1 MENRFFL
8 FSLIQSEKELEEN
21 GGFIAVTIRNWFI
34 FFFKAL
40 IIGGLTTGVFGLV
53 IRWEDAF
60 APYIVSGEYGE
71 FAAAFVWMVI
81 VGFTM
86 SVVSQ
91 MGFFAYLTVHQF
103 GVNIFKSLRL
113 WNWVQLLIIAI
124 VIFDLVVFRFM
135 PSAENTSQLML
146 YLGLLLLLVVTG
158 LVVAYLK
165 AKWTN
170 KQTFISALFFMIV
183 VTTIEWLPVL
193 MVRENNID
201 SWVALLL
208 FPLLAVNAYQ
218 LLKLPKYNAKSEVDR
233 LRLEERRKA
242 RALANKTKKA

>member
-21 GGFIAVTIRNWFI
+21 GGFIAVTIRNWFT

-40 IIGGLTTGVFGLV
+40 MIGGLTTGAFGIV
-53 IRWEDAF
+53 IRWDDAF
-60 APYIVSGEYGE
+60 APYMASGEYGE
-71 FAAAFVWMVI
+71 FTAGFVWMVI

-91 MGFFAYLTVHQF
+91 MGFFAYLTIHQF

-135 PSAENTSQLML
+135 PSADNTSQLML
-146 YLGLLLLLVVTG
+146 YLGLLLFLLVTG
-158 LVVAYLK
+158 LFVAYLK

-170 KQTFISALFFMIV
+170 KQAFISALFFMIV

-218 LLKLPKYNAKSEVDR
+218 LLKLPKYNAKSEADR

-242 RALANKTKKA
+242 RALANKAKA

>member
-1 MENRFFL
+1 M
-8 FSLIQSEKELEEN
+8 
-21 GGFIAVTIRNWFI
+21 TIRNWFT

-40 IIGGLTTGVFGLV
+40 MIGGLTTGVLGLL

-60 APYIVSGEYGE
+60 APYIVSGDYGE
-71 FAAAFVWMVI
+71 FTAAFFWMVI

-103 GVNIFKSLRL
+103 GVNIFKSLKL

-124 VIFDLVVFRFM
+124 VILDLVVFRFM
-135 PSAENTSQLML
+135 PSAETTNQLMF
-146 YLGLLLLLVVTG
+146 YLGLLVILLFAG
-158 LVVAYLK
+158 LVVAYVK

-170 KQTFISALFFMIV
+170 KQAFISALFFMIV
-183 VTTIEWLPVL
+183 VTTLEWLPVL

-208 FPLLAVNAYQ
+208 FPLLAVNTYQ
-218 LLKLPKYNAKSEVDR
+218 LLKLPKYIEKSEVDR
-233 LRLEERRKA
+233 LRLIERRKA
-242 RALANKTKKA
+242 RAEAARTKA

>member
-1 MENRFFL
+1 M
-8 FSLIQSEKELEEN
+8 FSLIQSKKEMKKN
-21 GGFIAVTIRNWFI
+21 GGFIAVTIRNWFT

-40 IIGGLTTGVFGLV
+40 MIGGLTTGVLGLL

-60 APYIVSGEYGE
+60 APYIASGEFGE
-71 FAAAFVWMVI
+71 FTAVFLWMVA

-135 PSAENTSQLML
+135 PSAETTNQLML
-146 YLGLLLLLVVTG
+146 YLGLLVFLLVTG
-158 LVVAYLK
+158 LIVANLK

-170 KQTFISALFFMIV
+170 KQAFISALFFMIV
-183 VTTIEWLPVL
+183 VTTLEWLPVL

-233 LRLEERRKA
+233 IRLEERRKA
-242 RALANKTKKA
+242 RSEATKTKS

>member
-1 MENRFFL
+1 M
-8 FSLIQSEKELEEN
+8 
-21 GGFIAVTIRNWFI
+21 
-34 FFFKAL
+34 
-40 IIGGLTTGVFGLV
+40 IGGLITGVVGLI

-60 APYIVSGEYGE
+60 APYLESGDYVE
-71 FAAAFVWMVI
+71 FLAAFLWMVI

-86 SVVSQ
+86 SVVAQ

-124 VIFDLVVFRFM
+124 VIFDLIVFRFM
-135 PSAENTSQLML
+135 PSADTNNQLLL
-146 YLGLLLLLVVTG
+146 YLGLLVFLLLTA
-158 LVVAYLK
+158 LVVAYFK

-170 KQTFISALFFMIV
+170 KKAFISALFFMIV
-183 VTTIEWLPVL
+183 VTTLEWLPVL

-201 SWVALLL
+201 SWVLILL
-208 FPLLAVNAYQ
+208 FPILAVNAYQ

-233 LRLEERRKA
+233 IRLDERRKA
-242 RALANKTKKA
+242 RAEAAKTKA